1 MNLEPNIHVIAA
13 ALADR
18 SRARMVCALMDG
30 RAYTAKEL
38 AYTAEITPQTASA
51 HLKVLEREGLIAPL
65 KSGRNKYL
73 RLASPAVAQLIESLS
88 LLSSAEHVR
97 RAKPRG
103 ASPAMLEARSCYDH
117 IAGRLGTALLDALCA
132 LGYLERSGDDLSVTA
147 AGEDFFTDLGI
158 DVAGLRSLR
167 RPLTRCC
174 LDWTERRHHLA
185 GSLGAALMTQFIE
198 AGWLARERNGR
209 ALRVTASGQKVF
221 AEHFGLNLSDAEPSE
236 SLTA

>member
-1 MNLEPNIHVIAA
+1 MNLEPNIHIVAS

-18 SRARMVCALMDG
+18 SRARMVFALMDG

-51 HLKVLEREGLIAPL
+51 HLKVLEREGLIAPI

-73 RLASPAVAQLIESLS
+73 RLASPEVAQLIESLS
-88 LLSSAEHVR
+88 LLSSTEHVR

-103 ASPAMLEARSCYDH
+103 ATPAMLEARSCYDH
-117 IAGRLGTALLDALCA
+117 IAGRLGVVLLERLCS
-132 LGYLERSGDDLSVTA
+132 LGYLERSGEDLSVTA
-147 AGEDFFTDLGI
+147 SGEDVFADLGI
-158 DVAGLRSLR
+158 DVAALKSLR

-185 GSLGAALMTQFIE
+185 GSLGAALMTQSLK
-198 AGWLARERNGR
+198 AGWLARERSGR
-209 ALRVTASGQKVF
+209 ALLVTPEGERAF
-221 AEHFGLNLSDAEPSE
+221 TERFGLSLLESE
-236 SLTA
+236 SPDALTA